1 MSNKI
6 TPFLWFDQNAEEAVD
21 LYRSLFD
28 DVKVHGITRYPEGSP
43 SPGTVITI
51 DFEIA
56 GQEVIALNGGPMYQF
71 TEAFSFSV
79 RADSQ
84 AEIDRLWEGLT
95 ANGGE
100 PSQCGWL
107 KDRFG
112 LSWQIVPPILAELLA
127 DPDPARAGRAM
138 QAMLGMTK
146 LDIAGLEAAAA
157 GG

>member
-1 MSNKI
+1 MSKKI

-100 PSQCGWL
+100 PESVRLAQGPL
-107 KDRFG
+107 RAVVADR
-112 LSWQIVPPILAELLA
+112 AA
-127 DPDPARAGRAM
+127 DPRR
-138 QAMLGMTK
+138 
-146 LDIAGLEAAAA
+146 AA
-157 GG
+157 G